1 MNRPSVLMVRLALL
15 HLALGS
21 TLGALMLAGKAA
33 TALAL
38 LAAWRPLHQ
47 EMLLV
52 GWLLQLVFGVAY
64 GILPR
69 LPGQPRDSHPA
80 RALVCAALLNA
91 GIAAA
96 AAGVQL
102 EMTGLAVT
110 GRVMELAAALLF
122 ATIAWGRVRPYG
134 LTAAVT
140 PRAPAGPA

>member
-1 MNRPSVLMVRLALL
+1 VNRPSVLMVRLALV
-15 HLALGS
+15 HLVLGC
-21 TLGALMLAGKAA
+21 TLGALMLAGKAVQP
-33 TALAL
+33 LAA

-69 LPGQPRDSHPA
+69 LPGQPRDSHPG
-80 RALVCAALLNA
+80 RALACAALLN
-91 GIAAA
+91 GGVVAA

-102 EMTGLAVT
+102 GMTGLAVT

-134 LTAAVT
+134 LAAAVT
-140 PRAPAGPA
+140 PRAPAGRA